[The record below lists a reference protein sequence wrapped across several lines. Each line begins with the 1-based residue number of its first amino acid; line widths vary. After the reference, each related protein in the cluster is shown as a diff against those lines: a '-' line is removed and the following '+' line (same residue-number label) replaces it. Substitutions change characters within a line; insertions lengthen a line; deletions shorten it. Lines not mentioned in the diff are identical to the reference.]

1 MIEVKVH
8 ALSTNPITQ
17 QPIVWLQSLDHN
29 TVLPIGVGGTEAASI
44 YTELANDPPRRPLTH
59 DLIGAV
65 LEHFDA
71 EVEQMQI
78 VELKDGIFYAQ
89 LVFVSRTERWQVDA
103 RPSDGIA
110 LALKYGAPIY
120 LSEAV
125 MSQGGFTIKQG
136 GAGGQLLVEPLNPSQ
151 EATGPEESVETAID
165 DLLKDTAE
173 EEPDASLDGVEDPG
187 ERLRILKRRLE
198 EAVKL
203 ERYEEAQRIQKE
215 IVRITG
221 EQNENGV

>member
-8 ALSTNPITQ
+8 AFSTNPMTQ

-44 YTELANDPPRRPLTH
+44 YTELANDPPQRPLTH

-89 LVFVSRTERWQVDA
+89 LVFVSRTERWRLDA

-120 LSEAV
+120 LSEDVLA
-125 MSQGGFTIKQG
+125 QGGFAAKQIG
-136 GAGGQLLVEPLNPSQ
+136 REGLFYVERFDPSQ
-151 EATGPEESVETAID
+151 KAMGSEKAVETAIE
-165 DLLKDTAE
+165 DLLKDTGTE
-173 EEPDASLDGVEDPG
+173 GSDASLDEIADPK
-187 ERLRILKRRLE
+187 ERLRVLKRRLAE
-198 EAVKL
+198 TVKL